1 MFEVFVT
8 RKIPEEGLKLLKK
21 YCEVYVN
28 PYDRILTK
36 DEIISNLKG
45 RDGLLCLLTDKIDR
59 DVIYSNP
66 RLKAISNYAAGYDN
80 IDIKAATERKIPV
93 TNTPDVL
100 TETTAELAWALL
112 FAVARRIV
120 EGDRFTRDGKF
131 RGWAPLLM
139 LGQDISGKTLG
150 IIGAGRIG
158 TAFALK
164 SKGFNMEVLYVS
176 RKRNEILEKELNA
189 KKVDLHTLLKNA
201 DFVSLHVPLTSET
214 RHLIGEKELRMM
226 KRNAILVNTSRGA
239 VIDEKALVKA
249 LKERWIFG
257 AGLDVYENEP
267 EINRELTKLDNVVL
281 EPHIGSATLETRT
294 RMAVMAAENLIIS
307 LEGKKSKNCV
317 NPEVFSKN

>member
-8 RKIPEEGLKLLKK
+8 RKIPEEGLELLKK

-36 DEIISNLKG
+36 DEIISNLKD

-120 EGDRFTRDGKF
+120 EGDRFTRDEKF

-164 SKGFNMEVLYVS
+164 SKGFNMKVLYVS
-176 RKRNEILEKELNA
+176 RRRNEILEKELNA

-294 RMAVMAAENLIIS
+294 RMAIMAAENLIIS

>member
-176 RKRNEILEKELNA
+176 RRRNEILEKELNA